1 MGSVIVG
8 LSISLDGFIAGA
20 NDGPDNPLGDGGDR
34 LFTCMSAGPA
44 ENRVNAYF
52 TPPDASRVVI
62 DEWLADCG
70 AIVSGRRTFDIAAG
84 WRNGHPID
92 VPIFVVTHEPPT
104 AGDWSPRVAFEFP
117 NGMAAT
123 PDNSTLI
130 VAESYAKRL
139 TAFDI
144 GAGGDLSNRRVWAE
158 IDGYPDGICLDA
170 DNAVW
175 CAAMLRC
182 QRVGEGGRV
191 LQDIELDRSCFACML
206 GGPEHRTLFMMAA
219 EWSGPEGMTAE
230 ARTGQVLAAAAPTP

>member
-34 LFTCMSAGPA
+34 LFTWMSAGPA

-104 AGDWSPRVAFEFP
+104 AGDWSPRVAFVTDGVERAVELARD
-117 NGMAAT
+117 AA
-123 PDNSTLI
+123 
-130 VAESYAKRL
+130 
-139 TAFDI
+139 
-144 GAGGDLSNRRVWAE
+144 GDRKVSV
-158 IDGYPDGICLDA
+158 
-170 DNAVW
+170 
-175 CAAMLRC
+175 CAANITQQLLRA
-182 QRVGEGGRV
+182 GLLDE
-191 LQDIELDRSCFACML
+191 IELSVVPCVL
-206 GGPEHRTLFMMAA
+206 GSGVRLFDHLGPDPFEMEQTRVIESDGVTHIRYRVAH
-219 EWSGPEGMTAE
+219 
-230 ARTGQVLAAAAPTP
+230 